1 MSIIIKTPEQIAGIR
16 LACQLTADILDRIT
30 PYVEAGVSTEDL
42 DNKCNKFILDVGAIS
57 ACIDYHGYPKY
68 TCISINHV
76 VCHGI
81 PSKDKILKKGD
92 IVNIDISIIKDGY
105 FGDASRMFII
115 GEATILAQKLVQVT
129 QECLMLAIEVVK
141 PDTPL
146 NNIGRTIQTHAE
158 KNHFSVVRDFCG
170 HGVGLQFHEEP
181 QVLHYDHL
189 PSTKTILKPGMIF
202 TVEPMIN
209 AGKYACKVLADGWT
223 AVTKDRSL
231 SAQWEHTLLVTE
243 TGVEILTLPS
253 SKSL

>member
-1 MSIIIKTPEQIAGIR
+1 MGIIIKTPEQISGIR

-30 PYVEAGVSTEDL
+30 PYVEAGVSTEFL
-42 DNKCNKFILDVGAIS
+42 DDKCNEFILEIGAIS

-92 IVNIDISIIKDGY
+92 IVNIDVSIIKDGY

-115 GEATILAQKLVQVT
+115 GEASVLAQKLVRVA
-129 QECLMLAIEVVK
+129 QECLMLGIEQVK
-141 PDTPL
+141 PEMPL
-146 NNIGRTIQTHAE
+146 NNIAKAIQAHAE

-170 HGVGLQFHEEP
+170 HGVGLKFHEDP
-181 QVLHYDHL
+181 QVLHYDSPHN
-189 PSTKTILKPGMIF
+189 KTILKAGMIF
-202 TVEPMIN
+202 TIEPMIN
-209 AGKYACKVLADGWT
+209 AGKFACKVLSDGWT

-231 SAQWEHTLLVTE
+231 SAQWEHTILVTD
-243 TGVEILTLPS
+243 TSYEILTLPS
-253 SKSL
+253 PKIS